1 MFYVNTEKERSEWVD
16 AIKNVANSLTEQDQ
30 HRGQIEDI
38 EMGSIAE
45 DELLDEKFS
54 LQGTSTG
61 KVSGKKKVVSFLHM
75 LKRNAKNELT
85 NEIIKIC

>member
-1 MFYVNTEKERSEWVD
+1 MFYVSTEKERSEWVD
-16 AIKNVANSLTEQDQ
+16 AIKTVANSLNEQDQ
-30 HRGQIEDI
+30 QRGQIEDI

-61 KVSGKKKVVSFLHM
+61 KISGKKKVVSGSSIDSYDVSVDFM
-75 LKRNAKNELT
+75 L
-85 NEIIKIC
+85 IF

>member
-1 MFYVNTEKERSEWVD
+1 MD
-16 AIKNVANSLTEQDQ
+16 AIKHVANSLTEQDQ
-30 HRGQIEDI
+30 QRGQIEDI

-61 KVSGKKKVVSFLHM
+61 KSSGKKKVVSFHDEM
-75 LKRNAKNELT
+75 LADIRY
-85 NEIIKIC
+85 CYCVVV